1 MISKYLAYQSLIDEV
16 LEKVNQAK
24 RQHILKEVLD
34 VEEFLLETNQGL
46 LVGDQDFRG
55 LNCRN
60 WQDINLRTTH
70 QQPKSESLD
79 SGENQHDQH
88 SVSGTEVQRSQTG
101 IAQGTDDSGTTS
113 SG

>member
-1 MISKYLAYQSLIDEV
+1 MLAKYLAYQSLIDEV
-16 LEKVNQAK
+16 LEEVNQAK
-24 RQHILKEVLD
+24 RQHILEEVLD
-34 VEEFLLETNQGL
+34 VEELLLETNQGL

-60 WQDINLRTTH
+60 WKDINLRTTQ

-79 SGENQHDQH
+79 RREDQHDQH
-88 SVSGTEVQRSQTG
+88 CVSGTEVQRSQTG
-101 IAQGTDDSGTTS
+101 IAQGTDDSSTTS